1 MPSIAS
7 VAVNVPLELL
17 PDGVAASIQELADFR
32 DDTLG
37 EDLLAQD
44 RSLFYNRIEVAV
56 RA

>member
-1 MPSIAS
+1 
-7 VAVNVPLELL
+7 VLL
-17 PDGVAASIQELADFR
+17 RQLNNTRDLRRHFAPTFTF